1 MESDGTALA
10 KLALP
15 FALCGVGLLR
25 ELRKRSFSE
34 SSPAKP
40 TSPCS
45 IPKTEERGV
54 TAEQLGDVYAS
65 IEQESAT
72 WRAPERFGGQLL
84 NLPPKEI
91 NLYHVNDNLI
101 KIKTEPF
108 KCSYIEL
115 VATARQNQIP
125 RWFVSQ

>member
-1 MESDGTALA
+1 MPAAGEM
-10 KLALP
+10 
-15 FALCGVGLLR
+15 GV
-25 ELRKRSFSE
+25 
-34 SSPAKP
+34 
-40 TSPCS
+40 PCS

-54 TAEQLGDVYAS
+54 TAEQLGDVYAI

-84 NLPPKEI
+84 NLSPKEI

-101 KIKTEPF
+101 MIDTKPF
-108 KCSYIEL
+108 KCSYVEL

>member
-1 MESDGTALA
+1 MPAAGEM
-10 KLALP
+10 
-15 FALCGVGLLR
+15 GV
-25 ELRKRSFSE
+25 
-34 SSPAKP
+34 
-40 TSPCS
+40 PCN

-65 IEQESAT
+65 IEQGSAT
-72 WRAPERFGGQLL
+72 WRASERFGGQLL

-101 KIKTEPF
+101 MTYTKPF
-108 KCSYIEL
+108 KCSYVEL
-115 VATARQNQIP
+115 VATSRQNQIQ